1 MAVVSIEDLAF
12 VACNDLFEQ
21 LTGARRSEL
30 FAQSLLSLA
39 HPRHKARTQAAGALL
54 LSSTTCAE
62 PAIVADAFVWRL
74 PQRGDVG
81 VELCMSCIKAAV
93 RGDIVLFYFLVL
105 ATEAPLAGAARPI
118 AFDVGDLADGRAE
131 PQTQLTQEDCDGVN
145 EYIS

>member
-93 RGDIVLFYFLVL
+93 RGDIVLFHFLVL
-105 ATEAPLAGAARPI
+105 ATEAPLAGEDIIVNA
-118 AFDVGDLADGRAE
+118 GDMADGRAE
-131 PQTQLTQEDCDGVN
+131 PQTQLTPGDCDGVN